1 MRSIPPILRWLCASV
16 LLALASPL
24 AAQTYPSQPI
34 KLISP
39 FPPGGSVDITARLIA
54 EPLGGELGAR
64 IVIDNR
70 SGASGNIGMEA
81 AARAAPDGYTIVLN
95 TIPLVTNQSLFDKL
109 GRDPI
114 RDFAPI
120 GMVATSPHVLVVPA
134 KFQVS
139 KVEDL
144 VRLARAS
151 PGKLSYASAGVGTT
165 FHFCGEMFK
174 DATGTF
180 ILHVPYRGGGPALLD
195 TLSAQVDMS
204 FPTLSAALPHARAG
218 TLRVL
223 AVTGTAR
230 ASQLP
235 EVPTMQEAGVMDFQF
250 TQWLALLAPAG
261 TPPAVVARLNAA
273 LRNAL
278 NSKDVKEKF
287 GAQAFEAFITTPD
300 DAGKFIASEAQRFAK
315 LINAKG
321 ITAN

>member
-1 MRSIPPILRWLCASV
+1 MPTILPSLCAGL
-16 LLALASPL
+16 LLALSGPL
-24 AAQTYPSQPI
+24 AAQTYPSQPV
-34 KLISP
+34 KMISP

-54 EPLGGELGAR
+54 EPLGSELGTR

-81 AARAAPDGYTIVLN
+81 AAHAAPDGYTIVLN
-95 TIPLVTNQSLFDKL
+95 TIPLVTNKSLFEKL
-109 GRDPI
+109 GWDPI

-120 GMVATSPHVLVVPA
+120 GMVATSPHVMVVPA

-139 KVEDL
+139 KVEDV

-151 PGKLSYASAGVGTT
+151 PGKLTYASAGVGTT

-195 TLSAQVDMS
+195 TLAGQVDMS

-223 AVTGTAR
+223 AVTGTSR

-235 EVPTMQEAGVMDFQF
+235 DVPTMQEAGVKDFQF

-261 TPPAVVARLNAA
+261 TPPAVVTRLNLA
-273 LRNAL
+273 LKNAL
-278 NSKDVKEKF
+278 NSKDIKEKF
-287 GAQAFEAFITTPD
+287 GAQAFESFITTPE

-315 LINAKG
+315 LIKAKG